1 MNLLN
6 IYIVITL
13 IMQFFICYI
22 IWKLFKIE
30 KAEARK
36 AGYETMR
43 EKIMGDKKTKILEWH
58 APVDETKEAAEKL
71 QKELQKE

>member
-1 MNLLN
+1 MNLLE
-6 IYIVITL
+6 IYIIFSL
-13 IMQFFICYI
+13 IMEAFICYVA
-22 IWKLFKIE
+22 WKLLKIE

-36 AGYETMR
+36 AGYEVMR

-58 APVDETKEAAEKL
+58 PPLDETKEVAEKL